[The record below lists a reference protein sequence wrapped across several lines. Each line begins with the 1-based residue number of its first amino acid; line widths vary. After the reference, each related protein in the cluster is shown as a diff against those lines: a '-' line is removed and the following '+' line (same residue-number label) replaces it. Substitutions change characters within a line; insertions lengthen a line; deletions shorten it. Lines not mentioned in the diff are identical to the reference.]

1 MNKANDDSMAGTPGA
16 DLPQGP
22 FIGRESFRALV
33 RTALD
38 EAGRRGWREL
48 ILADADFRDWPLGE
62 RAVIE
67 SLTSWALSGGQRLTL
82 LAHRYD
88 AVVRTQPLF
97 VAWRR
102 QWSHKIEARGLP
114 GVDAQDVP
122 CILWTPG
129 WVLQRQDVLRSR
141 GFSGAEPERRRLL
154 RERLDDWLMRSSA
167 AFPADTLGL

>member
-1 MNKANDDSMAGTPGA
+1 MSKASDDELPGA
-16 DLPQGP
+16 RGAGLAEGP
-22 FIGRESFRALV
+22 FIGRDTFRELV
-33 RTALD
+33 RTALG
-38 EAGRRGWREL
+38 EAVHRGWREL
-48 ILADADFRDWPLGE
+48 VLADADFADWPLGE

-67 SLTSWALSGGQRLTL
+67 ALTAWVLSGGQRLTL
-82 LAHRYD
+82 LARRYD
-88 AVVRTQPLF
+88 SVVRSQPRF

-122 CILWTPG
+122 SILWTPA

-141 GFSGAEPERRRLL
+141 GFAGSEPERRRLL
-154 RERLDDWLMRSSA
+154 RELLDGWLARSTT